1 MLIEANSCNKHG
13 GDIGEAVV
21 GVTAEQEVQS
31 EVEILG
37 SLPECFLFSPE
48 ADGVVR
54 LQAEGQRCR
63 NPVGIK
69 VALVVEP
76 VVLIAGIDAELEV
89 VAVMVTILGRK
100 VDTEVLERQEVCE
113 ANLVV
118 VLAPRV
124 ESDLRMQVE
133 VGVTELTLNVE
144 QGGSVRGARE
154 SAVVVHSEVVPGEHV
169 PVVVGPEEVNEEL
182 LRGSF
187 SLEVV
192 PLMVLDGLSVDG
204 DGGDDCQNKGGNEL
218 FHVLCVLGV
227 LGSLVDEAHDT
238 GLVVNAVLGAVQQ
251 DGDVTA
257 GVATLDEVN
266 HGRGLG
272 LGPATVGLSVAL
284 PLGRGDIDLDGLR
297 LSLGYLDINR
307 RLVHGAFDDEALD
320 FELGELVVDSTGS
333 PVGERLVDVLKG
345 RVLDT
350 QLDEAVRFMLGPG
363 LASDGGLLFSGHLA
377 GLDVFRHLI
386 PIDRGHWG
394 GLDGRWGFLYLF
406 FHYVREG
413 GNGLGEF
420 RDFTHKGLDL
430 G

>member
-1 MLIEANSCNKHG
+1 M
-13 GDIGEAVV
+13 

-54 LQAEGQRCR
+54 LQSEGQRCG

-89 VAVMVTILGRK
+89 MAIMVAILGRK
-100 VDTEVLERQEVCE
+100 VNAEVLERQEVCE

-124 ESDLRMQVE
+124 KSDLRMQVE
-133 VGVTELTLNVE
+133 VGVSELTLNVE
-144 QGGSVRGARE
+144 QGGSVRGARD

-182 LRGSF
+182 LRGGF

-204 DGGDDCQNKGGNEL
+204 DGGDDGQNKGGNEL

-227 LGSLVDEAHDT
+227 LGSLVDEAHET

-266 HGRGLG
+266 HGSGLG

-284 PLGRGDIDLDGLR
+284 PLGRGDVDLDGLR
-297 LSLGYLDINR
+297 LGLSDLDINR
-307 RLVHGAFDDEALD
+307 RLVHGAFDDEALE
-320 FELGELVVDSTGS
+320 FELGEFVVDGTFG
-333 PVGERLVDVLKG
+333 PVGESLVNVLEW

-350 QLDEAVRFMLGPG
+350 QLDEAVRLMLGPG
-363 LASDGGLLFSGHLA
+363 LASDGGLRFSGHLA

-386 PIDRGHWG
+386 PVDWFHRNGM
-394 GLDGRWGFLYLF
+394 DGRWGFLCPF
-406 FHYVREG
+406 FHYVLED
-413 GNGLGEF
+413 GNGLSEF
-420 RDFTHKGLDL
+420 RDFTLKGLDL